1 VKFTKKSS
9 IDHNLG
15 SNEATIGS
23 NNNEIDLNSSQIDS
37 RKDEEIKERIISS
50 KFGSKPEFSNSL
62 NHKNSDSNGKQSNS
76 SPQELIESKKSS
88 IDSKTNGNK
97 SSIDSKTNGNKSS
110 NSDTTKKSLP
120 IDLLNKTQILKHFSR
135 PKPNRNVCQ
144 TNRNNP
150 KASEPKVS
158 DIHSRSDFSSA
169 NNKVL
174 SNDSLRYNGLK
185 GDTLLQ
191 IDNIID
197 ETFDSLIATIDTMN
211 ANNLKYSSDEE

>member
-1 VKFTKKSS
+1 MKFTKKSS

-15 SNEATIGS
+15 SNEATIES

-37 RKDEEIKERIISS
+37 RKDEEIKEQIIST
-50 KFGSKPEFSNSL
+50 KFGSKLEFNHSL
-62 NHKNSDSNGKQSNS
+62 NHKNNDSNGKQSTNS
-76 SPQELIESKKSS
+76 SPQELIESK
-88 IDSKTNGNK
+88 K

-120 IDLLNKTQILKHFSR
+120 IDLLSKTQVLKHFSR

-150 KASEPKVS
+150 MASEPKVS

-197 ETFDSLIATIDTMN
+197 ETFDSLIATIDRMN
-211 ANNLKYSSDEE
+211 AKNLKYSSDEEY

>member
-1 VKFTKKSS
+1 MKFTKKSS
-9 IDHNLG
+9 IDHKLG
-15 SNEATIGS
+15 SNEATIES

-37 RKDEEIKERIISS
+37 RKDEEIKEQIIST
-50 KFGSKPEFSNSL
+50 KFGSKQELSHFL
-62 NHKNSDSNGKQSNS
+62 NQKNNDSKGKQSTNS
-76 SPQELIESKKSS
+76 SPQELIESK
-88 IDSKTNGNK
+88 K

-120 IDLLNKTQILKHFSR
+120 IDLLSKTQILKHFSR

-150 KASEPKVS
+150 MASEPKVS

-197 ETFDSLIATIDTMN
+197 ETFDSLIATIDRMN
-211 ANNLKYSSDEE
+211 AKNLKYSSDEEY